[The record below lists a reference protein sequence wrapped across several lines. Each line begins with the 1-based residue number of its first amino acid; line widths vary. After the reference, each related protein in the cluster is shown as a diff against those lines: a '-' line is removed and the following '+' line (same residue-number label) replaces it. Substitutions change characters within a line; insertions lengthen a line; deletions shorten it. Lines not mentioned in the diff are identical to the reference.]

1 MFLSSMLAPLM
12 ELMHELG
19 VLLIVLCR
27 PSRVPPVDTL
37 LKDEERER
45 EENERRRSCV
55 SAACLRLSRAR
66 DSIAMHI

>member
-1 MFLSSMLAPLM
+1 MLAPLM

-37 LKDEERER
+37 LKDEVRER
-45 EENERRRSCV
+45 EENEGRRSCV
-55 SAACLRLSRAR
+55 SDACPRLSRAR